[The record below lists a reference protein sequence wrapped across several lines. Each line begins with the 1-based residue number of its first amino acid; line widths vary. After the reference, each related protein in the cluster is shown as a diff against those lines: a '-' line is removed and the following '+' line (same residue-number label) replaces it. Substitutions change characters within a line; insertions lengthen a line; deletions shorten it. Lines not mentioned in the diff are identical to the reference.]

1 MEISETVKRL
11 DDEVKVIK
19 NEIQAVLLDIRE
31 VYLNRENPF
40 NPEVTTPVI
49 TQTTADPLVGVGP
62 EEPQKDKELAPETEE
77 GISLPGTSENKQPS
91 LKITKSEEKSE
102 PEEESM
108 DTQEETAQEGVNED
122 EWDPETVPV
131 SSDISSNGHNGHNG
145 SNGKVD
151 LSMIAEMSQW
161 VNEAVRTLGYDKTE
175 SILEVAE
182 IVGHMKP
189 ELKAIL
195 IKFAKRVPV
204 QEITLSPSTR
214 DFINLL
220 VKLEGLLGMNSK
232 SDEIGLLSIF
242 CQEV

>member
-11 DDEVKVIK
+11 DGEVKVMK
-19 NEIQAVLLDIRE
+19 TEIQAILLDIRE

-49 TQTTADPLVGVGP
+49 SSAFAEPLVDKKADI
-62 EEPQKDKELAPETEE
+62 PQKEKGDN
-77 GISLPGTSENKQPS
+77 SENEEDNALPEMADEEEHLLENQS
-91 LKITKSEEKSE
+91 AEKSE

-108 DTQEETAQEGVNED
+108 DTQEETAQEEVNEGA
-122 EWDPETVPV
+122 WGPETVPMSV
-131 SSDISSNGHNGHNG
+131 EMSSNGHNGHNG
-145 SNGKVD
+145 SNGKID
-151 LSMIAEMSQW
+151 LSTIAIMSQW

-175 SILEVAE
+175 SILDVAE

-204 QEITLSPSTR
+204 QEITPSPSTR

-242 CQEV
+242 SQEI

>member
-1 MEISETVKRL
+1 MEISETVKKL
-11 DDEVKVIK
+11 DSEVQVMKT
-19 NEIQAVLLDIRE
+19 EIQAILLDIRE
-31 VYLNRENPF
+31 TYLNRENPF
-40 NPEVTTPVI
+40 NPEVATPI
-49 TQTTADPLVGVGP
+49 ISSPAAKPLV
-62 EEPQKDKELAPETEE
+62 DKNVTPKKESEDK
-77 GISLPGTSENKQPS
+77 SENKEDDTLPEMAEEDPS
-91 LKITKSEEKSE
+91 LKTESEEEQNE
-102 PEEESM
+102 PEEESI
-108 DTQEETAQEGVNED
+108 DSQEETAQEGVNEGA
-122 EWDPETVPV
+122 WGPENIPV
-131 SSDISSNGHNGHNG
+131 SADMSSNGHNGHNG
-145 SNGKVD
+145 SNDKID
-151 LSMIAEMSQW
+151 LSIIAVMSQW
-161 VNEAVRTLGYDKTE
+161 VNEAVRTVGYDKTE
-175 SILEVAE
+175 SILDVAE

>member
-49 TQTTADPLVGVGP
+49 TQTTTDPLVGVGP
-62 EEPQKDKELAPETEE
+62 ETPK
-77 GISLPGTSENKQPS
+77 
-91 LKITKSEEKSE
+91 EEKTTVLDQENNEALPELEEEKEPAPKNKLKEESE

-108 DTQEETAQEGVNED
+108 DTQEETAQEGVNEGA
-122 EWDPETVPV
+122 WGPETVPV
-131 SSDISSNGHNGHNG
+131 SVEMSSNGHNGHNG
-145 SNGKVD
+145 SNGKID
-151 LSMIAEMSQW
+151 LSMIAEMNQW
-161 VNEAVRTLGYDKTE
+161 VNESVRTLGYDKTE
-175 SILEVAE
+175 SILDVAE

>member
-1 MEISETVKRL
+1 
-11 DDEVKVIK
+11 
-19 NEIQAVLLDIRE
+19 
-31 VYLNRENPF
+31 
-40 NPEVTTPVI
+40 
-49 TQTTADPLVGVGP
+49 
-62 EEPQKDKELAPETEE
+62 
-77 GISLPGTSENKQPS
+77 
-91 LKITKSEEKSE
+91 
-102 PEEESM
+102 M
-108 DTQEETAQEGVNED
+108 DTQEETAREGVSGGAWGPD
-122 EWDPETVPV
+122 TVPV
-131 SSDISSNGHNGHNG
+131 PTDMSSNVRNNQYGHNG
-145 SNGKVD
+145 SNGKID
-151 LSMIAEMSQW
+151 LSVIAEMNQW
-161 VNEAVRTLGYDKTE
+161 VSESVRTLGYDKTE
-175 SILEVAE
+175 SILDVAE

>member
-40 NPEVTTPVI
+40 NPEVATPVVSSP
-49 TQTTADPLVGVGP
+49 AAEPLV
-62 EEPQKDKELAPETEE
+62 DKNT
-77 GISLPGTSENKQPS
+77 GTAKKESEDKSENKEDDTLPEMAEEEPS
-91 LKITKSEEKSE
+91 LKTESEEEQSE

-108 DTQEETAQEGVNED
+108 DTQEETAQEGVNEGA
-122 EWDPETVPV
+122 WGPENIPV
-131 SSDISSNGHNGHNG
+131 SADMSSNGHNGHNG
-145 SNGKVD
+145 SNGKID
-151 LSMIAEMSQW
+151 LSMIAEMNQW
-161 VNEAVRTLGYDKTE
+161 VNEAVRTVGYDKTE
-175 SILEVAE
+175 SILDVAE

>member
-49 TQTTADPLVGVGP
+49 SSASAEPLVDKKADI
-62 EEPQKDKELAPETEE
+62 PQKEKEDNTENEEDNALPEMADEE
-77 GISLPGTSENKQPS
+77 EHLLENQS
-91 LKITKSEEKSE
+91 AEESE
-102 PEEESM
+102 PEEENM
-108 DTQEETAQEGVNED
+108 DTQEETAQEGVNEGA
-122 EWDPETVPV
+122 WGPENIPV
-131 SSDISSNGHNGHNG
+131 LSDISSNRHNKHDVT
-145 SNGKVD
+145 NGKMN
-151 LSMIAEMSQW
+151 LSTIAIMSQW

-175 SILEVAE
+175 SILDVVE

-195 IKFAKRVPV
+195 IKFAKRVPD

-220 VKLEGLLGMNSK
+220 VKLEDLLGMNSK

-242 CQEV
+242 SQEI

>member
-1 MEISETVKRL
+1 MEISETVKKL
-11 DDEVKVIK
+11 DSEVQVMKT
-19 NEIQAVLLDIRE
+19 EIQAILLDIRE
-31 VYLNRENPF
+31 TYLNRENPF
-40 NPEVTTPVI
+40 NPEVATPI
-49 TQTTADPLVGVGP
+49 ISSPAAKPLV
-62 EEPQKDKELAPETEE
+62 DKNVTPKKESEDK
-77 GISLPGTSENKQPS
+77 SENKEDDTLPEMAEEDPS
-91 LKITKSEEKSE
+91 LKTESEEEQSE

-108 DTQEETAQEGVNED
+108 DTQEETAPEGVNEGA
-122 EWDPETVPV
+122 WGPENIPV
-131 SSDISSNGHNGHNG
+131 SADMSSNGHNGHNG
-145 SNGKVD
+145 SNDKID
-151 LSMIAEMSQW
+151 LSIIAVMSQW
-161 VNEAVRTLGYDKTE
+161 VNEAVRTVGYDKTE
-175 SILEVAE
+175 SILDVAE

-242 CQEV
+242 SQEI

>member
-1 MEISETVKRL
+1 MEISETVKKL
-11 DDEVKVIK
+11 DSEVQVMKT
-19 NEIQAVLLDIRE
+19 EIQAILLDIRE
-31 VYLNRENPF
+31 TYLNRENPF
-40 NPEVTTPVI
+40 NPEVATPI
-49 TQTTADPLVGVGP
+49 ISSPAAKPLV
-62 EEPQKDKELAPETEE
+62 DKNVTPKKESEDK
-77 GISLPGTSENKQPS
+77 SENKEDDTLPEMAEEEPS
-91 LKITKSEEKSE
+91 LKTESEEEQSE

-108 DTQEETAQEGVNED
+108 DTQEETAPEGVNEGA
-122 EWDPETVPV
+122 WGPENIPV
-131 SSDISSNGHNGHNG
+131 SADMSSNGHNGHNG
-145 SNGKVD
+145 SNGKID
-151 LSMIAEMSQW
+151 LSMIAEMNQW
-161 VNEAVRTLGYDKTE
+161 VNESVRTLGYDKTE
-175 SILEVAE
+175 SILDVAE

>member
-40 NPEVTTPVI
+40 NPEVVTPVI
-49 TQTTADPLVGVGP
+49 TQTTADPLVGVSP
-62 EEPQKDKELAPETEE
+62 ETSKTDKTSALDKEEDDTLPEMAEEEPSVTNQ
-77 GISLPGTSENKQPS
+77 
-91 LKITKSEEKSE
+91 SEEKNE
-102 PEEESM
+102 PEEEKM
-108 DTQEETAQEGVNED
+108 DTQEETAQEGVNEGA
-122 EWDPETVPV
+122 WGPENIPV
-131 SSDISSNGHNGHNG
+131 SADMSSNGHNGHNG
-145 SNGKVD
+145 SNGKID
-151 LSMIAEMSQW
+151 LSMIAEMNQW
-161 VNEAVRTLGYDKTE
+161 VNESVRTLGYDKTE
-175 SILEVAE
+175 SILDVAE